1 MPDDPTGRFSPAA
14 VVGAGRVGLAL
25 AIFLERLGLDVTVGV
40 RSDHGRERVEAA
52 SDLPTAAPADAVRG
66 ARLVVLAVLDDELP
80 SLITALAADGA
91 FGPDQIVIHTAGVD
105 GPELLTP
112 ASAAGATVA
121 ACHPVQIFNEDLE
134 ATLGRIPG
142 TVWGVTGDP
151 VGREVVAMLGG
162 RPMDVP
168 SSGRVRYHVALV
180 LSANGAAALS
190 ASAADILRGDG
201 AAAAGRLDPDARRRV
216 EAALQ
221 GQDDDGEDSGERR
234 ELLRRLGRRARGR
247 DQR

>member
-1 MPDDPTGRFSPAA
+1 MPDEPTGRFSPAA

-80 SLITALAADGA
+80 SLITALAA
-91 FGPDQIVIHTAGVD
+91 
-105 GPELLTP
+105 
-112 ASAAGATVA
+112 
-121 ACHPVQIFNEDLE
+121 
-134 ATLGRIPG
+134 
-142 TVWGVTGDP
+142 
-151 VGREVVAMLGG
+151 
-162 RPMDVP
+162 
-168 SSGRVRYHVALV
+168 
-180 LSANGAAALS
+180 NGAAALS
-190 ASAADILRGDG
+190 ASAADILRAGGVIDPGAVLGGLVHASVDAALATGQAGMSGPWVRGEGRTIGMHVEALARKQRLVKVYAALARLIGDR

-221 GQDDDGEDSGERR
+221 GQDDDGQDSGERR

>member
-1 MPDDPTGRFSPAA
+1 MPDEPTGRFSPAA

-91 FGPDQIVIHTAGVD
+91 FGPDQIVIH
-105 GPELLTP
+105 P
-112 ASAAGATVA
+112 GAV
-121 ACHPVQIFNEDLE
+121 
-134 ATLGRIPG
+134 
-142 TVWGVTGDP
+142 
-151 VGREVVAMLGG
+151 LGG
-162 RPMDVP
+162 LVHASVDAALATGQAGM
-168 SSGRVRYHVALV
+168 SGPWVRGEGRTIGMHVEALARKQRLV
-180 LSANGAAALS
+180 KVYAALARLIGDRAAA
-190 ASAADILRGDG
+190 D
-201 AAAAGRLDPDARRRV
+201 GRLDPHARRRV